1 MTEKIG
7 HSADG
12 IEEYNT
18 PIPRWLMW
26 LLYSTIIIAVVYLI
40 LYPGFWRGLS
50 GWSSAEMYEREM
62 EESGARY
69 EAMKPA
75 AGDIYVLIESKQAL
89 HEGEEIFLQNCA
101 PCHGADAT
109 GVIGP
114 NLTDEGWIY
123 GGKPE
128 QIVHTVTNGT
138 EKGMPAWGSQLGDAK
153 IAQVAAYVY
162 SLGIRQ

>member
-26 LLYSTIIIAVVYLI
+26 LLYSTIVIAVAYLV
-40 LYPGFWRGLS
+40 LYPGFWRGAL
-50 GWSSAEMYEREM
+50 GWSSAQMYEQEM
-62 EESGARY
+62 EESEAMY
-69 EAMKPA
+69 AAMKPKA
-75 AGDIYVLIESKQAL
+75 EDIYKLIGNKQVL

-109 GVIGP
+109 GAIGP
-114 NLTDEGWIY
+114 NLTDNEWIY

-138 EKGMPAWGSQLGDAK
+138 ENGMPAWGSQLGDAK
-153 IAQVAAYVY
+153 IAEVAAYVY
-162 SLGIRQ
+162 SLGNGQ

>member
-26 LLYSTIIIAVVYLI
+26 LLYSTIVIAVVYLI
-40 LYPGFWRGLS
+40 IYPGFWRGLS
-50 GWSSAEMYEREM
+50 GWSSAKMYEQEM
-62 EESGARY
+62 AESEAMY
-69 EAMKPA
+69 AAMKPKA
-75 AGDIYVLIESKQAL
+75 EDIYTLINSKQAL
-89 HEGEEIFLQNCA
+89 HEGEEIFAQNCA

-114 NLTDEGWIY
+114 NLTDKDWIY

-128 QIVHTVTNGT
+128 LIVHTITNGT
-138 EKGMPAWGSQLGDAK
+138 ENGMPSWGPQLGDAK

-162 SLGIRQ
+162 SLGGGQ